1 MTMKRREFLVLSGS
15 TIAAAAWGGCTRT
28 RRLQGRIGPL
38 RDLMAGEV
46 AQQHFP
52 GAVWLV
58 AQGGDVA
65 VDAIGV
71 MAIDGSAPMR
81 RDTIFR
87 IASMTKAV
95 TGTAVMMLVEDGTLS
110 LDAPAE
116 RWLPE
121 LAHRRVLRRVD
132 GPLDETVP
140 ARRAITVRDLLTF
153 TLGFGLLF
161 DNTLPIQRAIDERQ
175 LVNGPPVPM
184 TPHPPDEWMRRF
196 GTLPLMHQ
204 PGERWMYNT
213 GSLLQ
218 GVLIRRVSGHSF
230 EAFVRERIT
239 TPLGMRDT
247 DFFVPP
253 AKLGRFAGC
262 GVFTDPQSGTKSRM
276 DRDGAASAY
285 ARPPVFPSGA
295 GGLVST
301 VDDYLAFARMLLD
314 GGVHAGRRLLSA
326 QSVRDM
332 TTDHLTPEQKR
343 ASTFFPGFF
352 DTHGW
357 GYGVGVSTAPD
368 AVSRVPGRYGWDG
381 GFGTSWINDPG
392 RDLVAIVMTQSSDF
406 LFSGALPAFWRG
418 VYAAVA

>member
-1 MTMKRREFLVLSGS
+1 MTMKRREFLLVSGS
-15 TIAAAAWGGCTRT
+15 AVAATAMGACTRR
-28 RRLQGRIGPL
+28 RRLHGRVVSL
-38 RDLMAGEV
+38 RDPMAARVTAHE
-46 AQQHFP
+46 FP

-58 AQGGDVA
+58 AQGDELAADA
-65 VDAIGV
+65 VGV
-71 MAIDGSAPMR
+71 TAIDGSAPMR

-95 TGTAVMMLVEDGTLS
+95 TASAVMMLVEDGTLT
-110 LDAPAE
+110 LNAPAE

-121 LAHRRVLRRVD
+121 IANRRVLRRTE
-132 GPLDETVP
+132 GPLTDTVP
-140 ARRAITVRDLLTF
+140 ARRPIPVRALLSF

-161 DNTLPIQRAIDERQ
+161 DNSLPIQRAIDENH
-175 LVNGPPVPM
+175 LVNGVPVPM
-184 TPHPPDEWMRRF
+184 TPHGPDEWMKRF
-196 GTLPLMHQ
+196 STLPLMHQ

-285 ARPPVFPSGA
+285 ARPPV
-295 GGLVST
+295 
-301 VDDYLAFARMLLD
+301 
-314 GGVHAGRRLLSA
+314 
-326 QSVRDM
+326 
-332 TTDHLTPEQKR
+332 
-343 ASTFFPGFF
+343 
-352 DTHGW
+352 
-357 GYGVGVSTAPD
+357 
-368 AVSRVPGRYGWDG
+368 
-381 GFGTSWINDPG
+381 
-392 RDLVAIVMTQSSDF
+392 
-406 LFSGALPAFWRG
+406 
-418 VYAAVA
+418 